1 MSFTLNGATRV
12 HFIVGDPIAQVKSPA
27 GVTQAFQ
34 ERGHNAMVAP
44 AHVSTADLAAWV
56 EGVSRSRNVDGIIVT
71 VPHKFAC
78 RPLCATVS
86 DRARFLD
93 TVNTMRRNADGRWH
107 GDMFDGLGFVRALQE
122 RGGQL
127 QGRRALLVGAGG
139 AGSAIAHALV
149 ESGVSL
155 LAVHD
160 PDAQRREALV
170 SRLAGLGRAPV
181 ENGTADPTGFDVV
194 VNASPV
200 GMREGDPLPVEV
212 ARLTPAMFVGCVI
225 TAPAVTPL
233 IAAARERGCGTVT
246 GSEMFARVRDLMV
259 DFLLEQPA

>member
-1 MSFTLNGATRV
+1 M
-12 HFIVGDPIAQVKSPA
+12 
-27 GVTQAFQ
+27 
-34 ERGHNAMVAP
+34 
-44 AHVSTADLAAWV
+44 ADLG
-56 EGVSRSRNVDGIIVT
+56 ETLRSSRPT
-71 VPHKFAC
+71 
-78 RPLCATVS
+78 
-86 DRARFLD
+86 
-93 TVNTMRRNADGRWH
+93 RRSAQPR
-107 GDMFDGLGFVRALQE
+107 GFSLILQ
-122 RGGQL
+122 R
-127 QGRRALLVGAGG
+127 
-139 AGSAIAHALV
+139 AGS
-149 ESGVSL
+149 
-155 LAVHD
+155 
-160 PDAQRREALV
+160 RY
-170 SRLAGLGRAPV
+170 RLPIYVL